1 MRVGDRVKDYSKWG
15 VWCILCNRKV
25 IVAHSGM
32 AQINQHCQTAEH
44 LKLSREKFST
54 TQPKFIKTV
63 LTITLGKLLDR
74 RVDETEGLW
83 AFKLAEQHWSFGSS
97 DDTGQL
103 FQRMNLVEVA
113 EMGHTKMSYVCLHGL
128 GEALLEETVADI
140 AN

>member
-1 MRVGDRVKDYSKWG
+1 M
-15 VWCILCNRKV
+15 I
-25 IVAHSGM
+25 
-32 AQINQHCQTAEH
+32 
-44 LKLSREKFST
+44 
-54 TQPKFIKTV
+54 
-63 LTITLGKLLDR
+63 ITLGKLLDR

-83 AFKLAEQHWSFGSS
+83 AFKLAEQNWSFGSS